1 MNKTY
6 WYYSIQ
12 QKESFYHSKYYTT
25 KQNCLSAARWHI
37 LNYKN
42 LAYAETLKIN
52 KVPKNE

>member
-12 QKESFYHSKYYTT
+12 QKDSFYHSKYYATR
-25 KQNCLSAARWHI
+25 QNCLSAAQWHI